1 MEKLLRRK
9 KLKEQIKKETIK
21 RMRIAKDN
29 FITEKD
35 DKILIDEEKKAFDLY
50 GNLDGLEWLMM
61 KRNIITYGK
70 KYH

>member
-1 MEKLLRRK
+1 
-9 KLKEQIKKETIK
+9 
-21 RMRIAKDN
+21 MRIAKDN